1 METFWNCSIAENVD
15 LIESAYRRMQRE
27 RKNRISDNCVLAEAI
42 AANVALLFD
51 DSKKPFL
58 KPWDFYP
65 DLFKEEQQAY
75 EKDEE
80 ERQWQ
85 EYMERRREYN
95 EAFNHRRQA

>member
-1 METFWNCSIAENVD
+1 MESG
-15 LIESAYRRMQRE
+15 YRRRETE
-27 RKNRISDNCVLAEAI
+27 RKNRISDNCILAEAI

-51 DSKKPFL
+51 EGKKPFV

-65 DLFKEEQQAY
+65 DLFKKEQEAY
-75 EKDEE
+75 EKAEE

-95 EAFNHRRQA
+95 IAFNHRRQ